1 MQQILD
7 VLQVV
12 VQVLLVVQTVME
24 VVGSLV
30 LTALA
35 RVLTLVHLVVVGAVV
50 EIDTLKHYLI
60 IDLEATCCNKGSI
73 KREEM
78 EIIEIG
84 AVMVNATSL
93 KIVDEYEIFIKPI
106 VNPTLTPFCKT
117 LTTIT
122 QEDVNNAMGYKEAL
136 ADFKKWYSQYDDF
149 LFCSWGDYDK
159 NQFLKECKMHNVA
172 YPFNR
177 EHLNI
182 KKAFAKVQGI
192 KPCGLDVALVHVN
205 LELVGTHHRG
215 INDARNMGR
224 LMPFIV
230 NR

>member
-1 MQQILD
+1 
-7 VLQVV
+7 VV
-12 VQVLLVVQTVME
+12 AV
-24 VVGSLV
+24 
-30 LTALA
+30 
-35 RVLTLVHLVVVGAVV
+35 VV
-50 EIDTLKHYLI
+50 EINTMKHYLI
-60 IDLEATCCNKGSI
+60 IDLEATCCDKGSI

-84 AVMVNATSL
+84 AVMVDATTL

-136 ADFKKWYSQYDDF
+136 ADFKKWYSRYDDF

-159 NQFLKECKMHNVA
+159 SQFLKECKMHNVA
-172 YPFNR
+172 YPFKS

-182 KKAFAKVQGI
+182 KKEFAKVQGV
-192 KPCGLDVALVHVN
+192 KPCGLDEALAHVN

-215 INDARNMGR
+215 IDDARNMGR

-230 NR
+230 NV